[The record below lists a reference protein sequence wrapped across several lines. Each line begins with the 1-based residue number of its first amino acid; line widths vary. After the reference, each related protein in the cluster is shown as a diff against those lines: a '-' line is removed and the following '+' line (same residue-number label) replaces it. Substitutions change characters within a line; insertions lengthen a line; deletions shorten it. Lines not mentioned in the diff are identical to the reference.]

1 MIESNSLEV
10 TNSLRMSGGVM
21 LHMTGNQSVCVGFS
35 APDIV
40 RMAQFNR
47 VSTSDSEQSFSRLQ
61 HSILQLSTTGPVL
74 LSEES
79 LH

>member
-1 MIESNSLEV
+1 MGFLEVSRCRGWCSISCTSGSSGTRMIESNSLEV
-10 TNSLRMSGGVM
+10 TNSLRMSGGAM

-47 VSTSDSEQSFSRLQ
+47 VSTS
-61 HSILQLSTTGPVL
+61 
-74 LSEES
+74 
-79 LH
+79 